1 MQPSTSG
8 LTVWATEVIWT
19 LDSGERKFSWISPP
33 HWSQCYLFRN
43 WFHDQYRKAA
53 NDREKTWNMLGA
65 MVPVLV
71 GNVSFAKSKWKTCS
85 LGVYMNQIDSTVNT
99 NKNLMKI
106 NEVKKTHARMWMRNT
121 CQAHHLQRIY
131 ICKNPFR
138 WGSKKSSAGWIMT
151 GCYWNC
157 VPRRINSPMVNLHP
171 GANNVPCPPL
181 VMAWCTMHV

>member
-33 HWSQCYLFRN
+33 HWSRYYLFRN

-106 NEVKKTHARMWMRNT
+106 NEVKKKNACPNVNAKHVPSTPFATN
-121 CQAHHLQRIY
+121 IY
-131 ICKNPFR
+131 
-138 WGSKKSSAGWIMT
+138 MQE
-151 GCYWNC
+151 
-157 VPRRINSPMVNLHP
+157 
-171 GANNVPCPPL
+171 PL
-181 VMAWCTMHV
+181 SVGFQKV